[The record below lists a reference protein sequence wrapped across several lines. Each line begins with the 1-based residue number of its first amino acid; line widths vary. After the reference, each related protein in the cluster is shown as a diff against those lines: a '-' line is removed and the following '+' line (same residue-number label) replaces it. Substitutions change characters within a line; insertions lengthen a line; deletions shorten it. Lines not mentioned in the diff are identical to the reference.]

1 MHPATINKLAVI
13 RFTGTIVLFNLLVSC
28 ADMDGARNHHALD
41 LKEVENSTRIFSELA
56 VVRTNKAIEEIA
68 SMKHAITHFLS
79 YPTEE
84 NRQTL
89 GVNWKSAHKA
99 FLSIGAKPVAEV
111 NVRDAS
117 TTLLYQLDAW
127 PIQPGYIDAVEY
139 YPNSGIV
146 NDITVDLSIE
156 SIRNQHGFSDAEE
169 IILGFHPLEYLIF
182 SKRATDYQLPED
194 SSPAENDAPR
204 RRNAGLQT
212 EIDNDLPNPILRR
225 RTLLE
230 LLGDETEDSLNQ
242 YVVTYLDSLPDS
254 EPIGDD
260 QQKGA
265 KIISRL
271 LTVAHHHATE
281 GFNESNELL
290 VSDQSHSKFSQTS
303 HLNIS
308 LRLTSLIQI
317 LNEPVWLSRSL
328 ATLDKNIQ
336 QDLQTTLTQG
346 ALIIEKNEFSE
357 SDRARLPI
365 IFSALNHQL
374 EDLKF
379 NLANPNS

>member
-1 MHPATINKLAVI
+1 MHPVMNNKRAFI
-13 RFTGTIVLFNLLVSC
+13 HFTGTIVLFNLLASC
-28 ADMDGARNHHALD
+28 ADMDGARNIHTLD
-41 LKEVENSTRIFSELA
+41 LKEVDSSAKIFSELA
-56 VVRTNKAIEEIA
+56 VVRTNRAIEEIA

-89 GVNWKSAHKA
+89 AVNWKSAHKA
-99 FLSIGAKPVAEV
+99 FLSIGTKPVAEV
-111 NVRDAS
+111 NLRDSSIA
-117 TTLLYQLDAW
+117 LLYQLDAW
-127 PIQPGYIDAVEY
+127 PIQPGYIDAIEH

-156 SIRNQHGFSDAEE
+156 SIRNQHGFSDVEE

-182 SKRATDYQLPED
+182 SKRATDYKLH
-194 SSPAENDAPR
+194 ENRRLTETDAPR
-204 RRNAGLQT
+204 RRNVVLQT
-212 EIDNDLPNPILRR
+212 EIDNDLLNPILRR

-230 LLGDETEDSLNQ
+230 LLGDEAEHSLNQ
-242 YVVTYLDSLPDS
+242 YVVTYLDSLPNPAS
-254 EPIGDD
+254 VEDD

-265 KIISRL
+265 EMVSRL
-271 LTVAHHHATE
+271 LTVAHHHAAE
-281 GFNESNELL
+281 GFNESNQLL
-290 VSDQSHSKFSQTS
+290 VSDQSHSKISQTS
-303 HLNIS
+303 HMNIS
-308 LRLTSLIQI
+308 LRLNSIIQI

-336 QDLQTTLTQG
+336 QDLQTTLIQG

-374 EDLKF
+374 EDLKI